1 MFLHPYLKGRHTVVS
16 SYCYRIASGREICQ
30 QFLRPEM
37 LFKILI
43 KNVSHDRARDA
54 YHLAKKLGNS
64 WSKVSWKLAIFW
76 KIHLQIVDFL

>member
-1 MFLHPYLKGRHTVVS
+1 MFLHPYLKGHHTVVS
-16 SYCYRIASGREICQ
+16 SYCYRIASGREICL

-54 YHLAKKLGNS
+54 YHLAKNWGILGQ
-64 WSKVSWKLAIFW
+64 KKLAIFW